1 MIVYCFYSIFLYSG
15 VGSNAS
21 CSSGLVYNGQTGH
34 CDHEFNVEKCL
45 KYKKIEERHEQVA
58 RTDIGTTG
66 HSII

>member
-1 MIVYCFYSIFLYSG
+1 M
-15 VGSNAS
+15 GSNAS